1 MKEIRIHGRGGQG
14 SVVTAELFA
23 IAAYMSGRQSQAFPY
38 LGGGGERRGAP
49 VQAFVRINSKPI
61 QLHSKIYNPDYI
73 IVQDTTLMSIIDVM
87 AGIKPGGIV
96 IINSELSSEEYAH
109 SSDVTVKTVPATRIA
124 LETIGRPIMNTAMMG
139 AFAAITKE
147 FTIGA
152 IISAIKEK
160 FNDKVAEGNIEAAQ
174 MAYNYGLKIIGE
186 EG

>member
-49 VQAFVRINSKPI
+49 VQAFVRIDSKPI
-61 QLHSKIYNPDYI
+61 QVHSKIYSPDYI
-73 IVQDTTLMSIIDVM
+73 IVKDTSLMKIVDVM
-87 AGIKPGGIV
+87 AGIKPGGTV
-96 IINSELSSEEYAH
+96 IINSERSSEVYLN
-109 SSDVTVKTVPATRIA
+109 SSGVTVKTVPATSIA

-139 AFAAITKE
+139 AFAAITKQ
-147 FTIGA
+147 FTIDA
-152 IISAIKEK
+152 IIFAIQEK
-160 FNDKVAEGNIEAAQ
+160 FNDSIARGNIAAAQ
-174 MAYNYGLKIIGE
+174 RAYDYGLKIMGE